1 MDGTQHEDQLVT
13 SLLAPFT
20 TLEPVALSSRQQP
33 GRRRLM
39 IYAAIAFAIIIT
51 GAAIAGAP
59 NPLGGIGAADHPQTP
74 EDVLST
80 GVQAQLRDD
89 RAPRGGIDQIG
100 AHITDSA
107 RLVGAL
113 PSGRKVYLVPTE
125 KGRLCVVLAR
135 AAESCGD
142 SLTPAEP
149 VTFTAVWDHPGEPA
163 YAYGVARDG
172 VRSIS
177 FAFRGGHVTV
187 PVERN
192 FYAYQTE
199 PLDQP
204 PGFGALTVRL
214 DDGTTQPVG

>member
-1 MDGTQHEDQLVT
+1 MDRTQQEEQLVT
-13 SLLAPFT
+13 SLLTPFNRIQPV
-20 TLEPVALSSRQQP
+20 TLPSRQQP
-33 GRRRLM
+33 TRRRLL
-39 IYAAIAFAIIIT
+39 IYAALAFAIIVT

-59 NPLGGIGAADHPQTP
+59 NPLAGIGAADHPRTP
-74 EDVLST
+74 KDVLDA
-80 GVQAQLRDD
+80 GVQAQLRADLVPPGGVD
-89 RAPRGGIDQIG
+89 QVGPRVTG
-100 AHITDSA
+100 SS
-107 RLVGAL
+107 RLVGTL
-113 PSGRKVYLVPTE
+113 PSGRKVFVVPTE

-135 AAESCGD
+135 SAESCSG

-149 VTFTAVWDHPGEPA
+149 VTFTAVWNHPGEPA

-177 FAFRGGHVTV
+177 FTFRSGHVTV
-187 PVERN
+187 PVEHN

-204 PGFGALTVRL
+204 PGFGALTVTL